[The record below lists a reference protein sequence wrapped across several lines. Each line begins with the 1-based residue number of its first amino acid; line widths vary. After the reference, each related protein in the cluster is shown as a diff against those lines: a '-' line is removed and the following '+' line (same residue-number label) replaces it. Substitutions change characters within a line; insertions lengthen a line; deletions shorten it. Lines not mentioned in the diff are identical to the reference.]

1 MLSLSMFK
9 QSLKMSLNNIKSNRM
24 RSFLTMLGIIIG
36 VTAVIALV
44 TTVSGVTSYMMERFS
59 SMGAGSITI
68 NASGTLLKRGLTE
81 NDLQEIEMLEN
92 ISAISPSVNVRTK
105 VVHNEYISDS
115 VSVSGKSEQYFLHN
129 NSLSYGRVF
138 KDFEMEGNTYI
149 CIIDSDC
156 ANTFFKGEHSLGKQ
170 IKIGGIQYTVIGVC
184 EEDSSLMNA
193 MGGSSGSDGKIY
205 IPYRNALSI
214 NGINSVSSLEV
225 YITDT
230 NKTEETID
238 SLVKIL
244 NNTFNGDE
252 DAYSIINMESLLDT
266 MNTLSDMLSTTLAG
280 IAGIALL
287 VGGIGIMN
295 MMLVSVSERTKE
307 IGLRK
312 ALGAEPKIIQIQFLT
327 ESIILSVFG
336 GIIGIVLGELI
347 SYIATLLIGTTFA
360 VNLTAIVLGFGFSF
374 AVGVIFGWMP
384 ARNASNLNPID
395 ALRSE

>member
-1 MLSLSMFK
+1 
-9 QSLKMSLNNIKSNRM
+9 
-24 RSFLTMLGIIIG
+24 
-36 VTAVIALV
+36 
-44 TTVSGVTSYMMERFS
+44 
-59 SMGAGSITI
+59 
-68 NASGTLLKRGLTE
+68 
-81 NDLQEIEMLEN
+81 
-92 ISAISPSVNVRTK
+92 
-105 VVHNEYISDS
+105 
-115 VSVSGKSEQYFLHN
+115 
-129 NSLSYGRVF
+129 
-138 KDFEMEGNTYI
+138 
-149 CIIDSDC
+149 
-156 ANTFFKGEHSLGKQ
+156 
-170 IKIGGIQYTVIGVC
+170 
-184 EEDSSLMNA
+184 
-193 MGGSSGSDGKIY
+193 
-205 IPYRNALSI
+205 
-214 NGINSVSSLEV
+214 
-225 YITDT
+225 
-230 NKTEETID
+230 
-238 SLVKIL
+238 
-244 NNTFNGDE
+244 
-252 DAYSIINMESLLDT
+252 MESLLDT